1 MYHEHDVAPIASY
14 KFQFIA
20 EDGTELFPET
30 QRFIRM
36 INDAYGN
43 ATDPEIAHL
52 AEVAEILLEAQDDIM
67 EIAYVMKY
75 KSDLCITHTFMTY
88 DGRKGYLSAA
98 RKS

>member
-14 KFQFIA
+14 NFKFNTI
-20 EDGTELFPET
+20 DGAELFPET
-30 QRFIRM
+30 QRFVRM
-36 INDAYGN
+36 IYDEQRN
-43 ATDPEIAHL
+43 THDPEIAHL

-75 KSDLCITHTFMTY
+75 ESDIYITHTFITY
-88 DGRKGYLSAA
+88 DGRKGYLSAT